1 MNILMIFTIIILT
14 FNLWSSEKPIQDIEK
29 GDFVYTQNIETGEVE
44 FKEVLDTFIR
54 EVDKLIILELEN
66 GDKIETTEEHP
77 FWVVGE
83 NDYIEA
89 RKLRIN
95 DELLLV
101 NQQKVKVRDFK
112 IRILS
117 RVIKVYNFE
126 VEGNHNYFVGSG
138 VLVHNAN
145 CGDDVT
151 VGRWMQKT
159 EYDNMVKTGTVQE
172 SWTGTT
178 HVAIPAKPEAYMK
191 QAKVKAHYVEFDVPA
206 SSIKPGEG
214 TGWGKILGPNT
225 SQGRLAK
232 KNGRT
237 VPQMPKAK
245 NIKHLATKIRY

>member
-145 CGDDVT
+145 CGKTDWGDFFKTDKFKNIYNKISDAPGYPKGFKGVQNGT
-151 VGRWMQKT
+151 KRVKINNSKAKELLKNTGSKDWKKVYKNGYDEVGGKVSIHYF
-159 EYDNMVKTGTVQE
+159 ENKSGKVFNVKTYYEWSV
-172 SWTGTT
+172 W
-178 HVAIPAKPEAYMK
+178 
-191 QAKVKAHYVEFDVPA
+191 
-206 SSIKPGEG
+206 
-214 TGWGKILGPNT
+214 
-225 SQGRLAK
+225 
-232 KNGRT
+232 
-237 VPQMPKAK
+237 
-245 NIKHLATKIRY
+245 